1 MSNYSDYYGLFTY
14 RDPLLYFK
22 IENIDWWQHR
32 DWAVRRD
39 PFLKKF
45 VNGLNVAIF
54 QEKPI
59 FVPDILQ
66 SDTSVESPDE
76 TTNDIKSTVEKP
88 DETTNVVNGDK
99 LTLWNNE
106 NKNILLDWNQEDW
119 DDLMVK
125 LYGSARTH
133 KWCIIVLYDEPP
145 YWYVFTYR
153 EIVEIEYDENDV
165 PVRAHAMWHKIVP
178 LPTTIQQHDIWI
190 NLLEKNTEKLDKDGN
205 NTGMGLFVNWG
216 HDIDENI
223 DGNDLESVWKLAVYL
238 RYILFDILCNSARS
252 SGFFY
257 AKLGGGDTKN
267 IESKLMDAFEN
278 ASSSHVFAA
287 DENLVKDLTAMY
299 AANPEFSVE
308 AMDKVMKVFSG
319 ATGLPYLFY
328 NGVDDE
334 SGWWKENSSEM
345 RQINNKKREVFSQLK
360 YYVLK
365 LVEMRWGIVC
375 EDVFPNIPEPEV
387 SEEGFDD
394 DIIDKRTP
402 DSGGVGKQIKK
413 LRLQK

>member
-1 MSNYSDYYGLFTY
+1 MTDYSDYYGQFTY

-22 IENIDWWQHR
+22 IENFDWWTHR

-39 PFLKKF
+39 HFLKKF
-45 VNGLNVAIF
+45 INGLDIAIF

-59 FVPDILQ
+59 FIPDILQ
-66 SDTSVESPDE
+66 SDTSIESPDE
-76 TTNDIKSTVEKP
+76 EDKIDEKTLTP
-88 DETTNVVNGDK
+88 YQNKPEIDESK
-99 LTLWNNE
+99 LTLWNDE
-106 NKNILLDWNQEDW
+106 NKDILLDWNKENW
-119 DDLMVK
+119 DDFMVK
-125 LYGSARTH
+125 LYDSARTH
-133 KWCIIVLYDEPP
+133 KWCIVVLYDEPP

-153 EIVEIEYDENDV
+153 EIMEIEYDANDV
-165 PVRAHAMWHKIVP
+165 PIKAHAMWTKIVP
-178 LPTTIQQHDIWI
+178 LPTSFHQHDVWI
-190 NLLEKNTEKLDKDGN
+190 NLLEKDADKLNDKGE

-216 HDIDENI
+216 HDIDENV
-223 DGNDLESVWKLAVYL
+223 DGNDLESIWALSVYL

-267 IESKLMDAFEN
+267 IEAKLMDAFEN

-287 DENLVKDLTAMY
+287 DENLVKDLKAMY

-308 AMDKVMKVFSG
+308 AMDKVMKIFGG

-328 NGVDDE
+328 NAVDDA
-334 SGWWKENSSEM
+334 SGWFKENSSEM

-360 YYVLK
+360 YYILK

-375 EDVFPNIPEPEV
+375 EDVFPNIPEFEDVP
-387 SEEGFDD
+387 FDE

-402 DSGGVGKQIKK
+402 DSTGVEKEVRK